1 MELLIAYAAVFIMAA
16 IPLFEVYGVIPI
28 GILAGL
34 SPLAVSVVAF
44 LGNAFTVILLIV
56 LVDKVKSWLQRR
68 KMKKHSGMNVMNEEA
83 VSLEDENSKKS
94 KRAKKIWNRAGLPGL
109 TIIGPLLVGSHL
121 AAFLSMSFGSKRM
134 VVSGWMLVS
143 LVIWSAAAGIG
154 TWLGADFL
162 TAEGQY
168 EGFLKDF
175 LEK

>member
-1 MELLIAYAAVFIMAA
+1 MELLIAYTAVFIMAA

-44 LGNAFTVILLIV
+44 LGNAFTVILLIL
-56 LVDKVKSWLQRR
+56 LVDKVKNFLQKR
-68 KMKKHSGMNVMNEEA
+68 KMKKQGMTVMNEEA
-83 VSLEDENSKKS
+83 ASLEAEDSKRS
-94 KRAKKIWNRAGLPGL
+94 KRAKKIWRRAGLPGL

-121 AAFLSMSFGSKRM
+121 AAFLSMSFGSKRT
-134 VVSGWMLVS
+134 VVTGWMLVS

>member
-1 MELLIAYAAVFIMAA
+1 METFIAYAVVFIMAA

-34 SPLAVSVVAF
+34 SPIAVTITAF
-44 LGNAFTVILLIV
+44 LGNAFTVVLLILLIE
-56 LVDKVKSWLQRR
+56 KVKIWLQKR
-68 KMKKHSGMNVMNEEA
+68 KMKKQDPIVINEEA
-83 VSLEDENSKKS
+83 ATLEENETKRS
-94 KRAKKIWNRAGLPGL
+94 KRAKKLWNRFGLPGL

-121 AAFLSMSFGSKRM
+121 AAFLSMGFGSKRTA
-134 VVSGWMLVS
+134 VTGWMLAS
-143 LVIWSAAAGIG
+143 LLIWSAAAGIG